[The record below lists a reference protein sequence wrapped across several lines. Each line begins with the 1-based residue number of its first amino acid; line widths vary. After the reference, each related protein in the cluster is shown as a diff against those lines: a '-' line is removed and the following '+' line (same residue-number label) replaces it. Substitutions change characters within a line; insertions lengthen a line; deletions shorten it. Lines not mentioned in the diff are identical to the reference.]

1 MSEKVDTPE
10 RGGLMEPTAL
20 NVKFPLQCE
29 LLMVMSTQTPRSSG
43 FVLDSFYYYY
53 WGRNT
58 QYESYPLN
66 KSVNAQ
72 YITVSLRHVVIHQIT
87 RTDSFCKTETL
98 CVLSSNSLCPPFYQI
113 LLFPFGV
120 ALKDNPC
127 PLQIFKPLHF
137 YYVDSATR
145 EMVKRKH

>member
-1 MSEKVDTPE
+1 
-10 RGGLMEPTAL
+10 
-20 NVKFPLQCE
+20 
-29 LLMVMSTQTPRSSG
+29 MVMSTQTPRSSG

-98 CVLSSNSLCPPFYQI
+98 CVLSSNSLCPP
-113 LLFPFGV
+113 LL
-120 ALKDNPC
+120 L
-127 PLQIFKPLHF
+127 
-137 YYVDSATR
+137 DSAFSLWGGS
-145 EMVKRKH
+145 KRQPLPASNL